1 MLTPVENR
9 YQARNILPIRIYIMY
24 NYDWRVNKQ
33 TGENAIVLLEGPY
46 KDVIFTFKKSKVI
59 LKNEDG
65 SPLDLENAEEIP
77 IDFQYEVMYNP
88 EDKDVLTLDFKN
100 AIGDIFME
108 ILYDSVKNDSYRLT
122 DEDRNNDT
130 EQSDS

>member
-1 MLTPVENR
+1 
-9 YQARNILPIRIYIMY
+9 MY
-24 NYDWRVNKQ
+24 NYDWRVNKES
-33 TGENAIVLLEGPY
+33 GENGIVLLEGPY

-65 SPLDLENAEEIP
+65 SPLDLESAEEIP
-77 IDFQYEVMYNP
+77 IDLQYEVLYNP

-108 ILYDSVKNDSYRLT
+108 ILYDSVSNDNYRLT
-122 DEDRNNDT
+122 DEDRNDDI

>member
-1 MLTPVENR
+1 MQDLNQYLV
-9 YQARNILPIRIYIMY
+9 RNILYIRIYIMY
-24 NYDWRVNKQ
+24 NYDWRVNKE

-46 KDVIFTFKKSKVI
+46 KDVIFNFKKSKVI
-59 LKNEDG
+59 LKNKDG

-77 IDFQYEVMYNP
+77 IDFQYEVLYNP

-100 AIGDIFME
+100 AIGDFFME

-122 DEDRNNDT
+122 DENRNYDT
-130 EQSDS
+130 EQSD

>member
-1 MLTPVENR
+1 MQDLNQ
-9 YQARNILPIRIYIMY
+9 YQVRNISYIRIYIMY
-24 NYDWRVNKQ
+24 NYDWRVNKE
-33 TGENAIVLLEGPY
+33 TGENGIVLLEGPY
-46 KDVIFTFKKSKVI
+46 KDIIFTFKKSKVI

-77 IDFQYEVMYNP
+77 IDFQYEVLYNP
-88 EDKDVLTLDFKN
+88 EDRDVLTLDFKN

-122 DEDRNNDT
+122 DEDRNDDT
-130 EQSDS
+130 KQPDS

>member
-1 MLTPVENR
+1 
-9 YQARNILPIRIYIMY
+9 MY
-24 NYDWRVNKQ
+24 NYDWRVNKE

-46 KDVIFTFKKSKVI
+46 KDIIFTFKKSKVI

-65 SPLDLENAEEIP
+65 SPLDLESAEEIP
-77 IDFQYEVMYNP
+77 IDFQYEVLYNP
-88 EDKDVLTLDFKN
+88 EDKDVLTSDFKN

-108 ILYDSVKNDSYRLT
+108 ILQDSIQHNSYRLD

-130 EQSDS
+130 EQSDSQ

>member
-1 MLTPVENR
+1 
-9 YQARNILPIRIYIMY
+9 MY
-24 NYDWRVNKQ
+24 NYDWRVNKE
-33 TGENAIVLLEGPY
+33 TGENGIVLLEGPY

-65 SPLDLENAEEIP
+65 SPLDLESAEEIP
-77 IDFQYEVMYNP
+77 IDFQYEVLYNP

-108 ILYDSVKNDSYRLT
+108 ILYDSIKNDSYRLT
-122 DEDRNNDT
+122 DEDRNDNT

>member
-1 MLTPVENR
+1 MQDLNQ
-9 YQARNILPIRIYIMY
+9 YQVRNISYIRIYIMF
-24 NYDWRVNKQ
+24 NYDWRVNKE
-33 TGENAIVLLEGPY
+33 TGENGIVLLEGPY
-46 KDVIFTFKKSKVI
+46 KDIIFTFKKSKVI

-77 IDFQYEVMYNP
+77 IDFQYEVLYNP
-88 EDKDVLTLDFKN
+88 EDRDVLTLDFKN

-122 DEDRNNDT
+122 DEDRNDDT
-130 EQSDS
+130 EQSNS